1 MPAGTTRLDLGREY
15 FSGMAAPA
23 AEQAGY
29 TPTVTATGLNFE
41 YRRLAQVITASDT
54 WDQSSVAVH
63 VKGSGA
69 RTVALPDPTTAV
81 EGWQVLIVDALGN
94 SGAGNITIDPSGGG
108 TINGSGTLVLST
120 NYASARLQWVSAGVW
135 VRV

>member
-1 MPAGTTRLDLGREY
+1 MPNTIIDLGLEY
-15 FSGMAAPA
+15 RGGIAKSTAD
-23 AEQAGY
+23 QAGY
-29 TPTVTATGLNFE
+29 QPTVTADGLNLE
-41 YRRLAQVITASDT
+41 YRRLAQIVTTSTAT

-69 RTVALPDPTTAV
+69 RTVTLPDPTTAV
-81 EGWQVLIVDALGN
+81 EGWEVLIVDVLGN
-94 SGAGNITIDPSGGG
+94 CNAGNITIDPSGSG

-120 NYASARLQWVSAGVW
+120 NYASARLRWISAGVW

>member
-1 MPAGTTRLDLGREY
+1 MPSTIVDLGLEY
-15 FSGMAAPA
+15 RGGINKST

-29 TPTVTATGLNFE
+29 QPTVDSTGLNFE
-41 YRRLAQVITASDT
+41 YRRLAQVVTTSSST

-69 RTVALPDPTTAV
+69 RALALPDPTTEV
-81 EGWQVLIVDALGN
+81 EGWEVLVVDALGN
-94 SGAGNITIDPSGGG
+94 AGSGTITITPTTS
-108 TINGSGTLVLST
+108 INGSSTLALST
-120 NYASARLQWVSAGVW
+120 NYASARLRWISAGVW

>member
-1 MPAGTTRLDLGREY
+1 MSTTRIDLGREY
-15 FSGMAAPA
+15 FSGMAAPIA
-23 AEQAGY
+23 DQAGY
-29 TPTVTATGLNFE
+29 VPTVDATGLNFE
-41 YRRLAQVITASDT
+41 YRRLAQVITATGT

-81 EGWQVLIVDALGN
+81 EGWEVLIVDALGN
-94 SGAGNITIDPSGGG
+94 SAAGNITIDPSGSG
-108 TINGSGTLVLST
+108 TINGSTTLVLST
-120 NYASARLQWVSAGVW
+120 NYASARLRWISAGVW

>member
-1 MPAGTTRLDLGREY
+1 MPATIIDLGLEY
-15 FSGMAAPA
+15 RGGIAKST

-29 TPTVTATGLNFE
+29 QPTVTADGLNLE
-41 YRRLAQVITASDT
+41 YRRLAQVVTTASST

-69 RTVALPDPTTAV
+69 RTVNLPDPTTAV
-81 EGWQVLIVDALGN
+81 EGWEVLIVDALG
-94 SGAGNITIDPSGGG
+94 SAGAGNITIDPSGSG
-108 TINGSGTLVLST
+108 TINGSGTLALST
-120 NYASARLQWVSAGVW
+120 NYSSARLRWVSAGVW